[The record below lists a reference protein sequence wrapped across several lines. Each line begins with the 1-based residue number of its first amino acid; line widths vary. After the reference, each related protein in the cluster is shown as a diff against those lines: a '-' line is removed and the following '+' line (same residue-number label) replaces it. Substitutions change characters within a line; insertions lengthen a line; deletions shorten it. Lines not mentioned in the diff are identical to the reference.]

1 MQLMGVLAA
10 APALKGQTPAPTP
23 PAQRV
28 SKEQVV
34 AALATLGL
42 VFTDPQIDMLMPTA
56 NRLFTHYE
64 TLRAIDIPLDTP
76 PAISFSPVI
85 PGYPAPHGASVYR
98 PGKHLLS

>member
-1 MQLMGVLAA
+1 MASDSTPQIPRRVWMQLMGVLAA

-56 NRLFTHYE
+56 NRLFTQYE
-64 TLRAIDIPLDTP
+64 TAARRSTSRSTRRP
-76 PAISFSPVI
+76 PSRFHP
-85 PGYPAPHGASVYR
+85 
-98 PGKHLLS
+98 